1 MTLPAFFRGEE
12 LLMIEKDAPSVQ
24 VRVWLFGECCVE
36 YRDKNGTWKT
46 IMLHEWG
53 GTTHS
58 RRLLGFL
65 LLHERRA
72 GRGKLMEQLWP
83 GSDSASLEGSLNKAV
98 SNVRKVFRAEW
109 LLTINSKRTTY
120 QLADQSQVWADV
132 DAFEA
137 ALQEV
142 EQYALDSRERKHWL
156 ETARTYF
163 ERGPLLDG
171 EDDLWCHAKRE
182 YFGTAYY
189 RCLLWLA
196 EAYEAQEDFRQAEA
210 QMETLLQQNPL
221 DEAVL
226 FRLMYILQQ
235 QGLAAEALRRYQN
248 AVALFKRQGMS
259 LSSNID
265 IFAHGLQQLPQH
277 SKEVRSVTLSSDSH
291 KNAQTKFVMQEQLA
305 LFQSLQT
312 AFPSANKHTEDANKT
327 SHVAE
332 LDSGFLPFLS
342 PVQNISPSE
351 TLERLAH
358 VLAKPARL
366 DDTTLVALE
375 KLAGDCWRFRPD
387 ILGVLSPDLLQ
398 FVLRHLQQVTV
409 LLSGSLLTSTRVRL
423 CAIASELT
431 QIAGWTLYEMQAF
444 AQAQAYYEMALV
456 AAREAE
462 NPLLE
467 AVALARMSR
476 IFKYCAQKEAILP
489 ALQFARRLLE
499 NQDDSPVYSWLCA
512 EEALAYA
519 RSKQTYESLKTLER
533 VTQIFQPGDFDN
545 DPYWVGFEANV
556 KAGFFGSCYTALQQ
570 FEQAEVSYREALD
583 QISPASRI
591 NSKHRRSLL
600 SVNLA
605 TILLRQEAIEEACK
619 LAQEA
624 LTLIN
629 QSKSPLVLQHL
640 MKFKRKLE
648 PWKTLTVVEA
658 FHVDFMQTQTS
669 LLKR

>member
-1 MTLPAFFRGEE
+1 
-12 LLMIEKDAPSVQ
+12 MIEKDTPSVQ

-36 YRDKNGTWKT
+36 YREKDGIWKT
-46 IMLHEWG
+46 VMPQEWG
-53 GTTHS
+53 GTAHS
-58 RRLLGFL
+58 RRLLSFL
-65 LLHERRA
+65 LLHGRSA

-120 QLADQSQVWADV
+120 QLADQSQVWVDV
-132 DAFEA
+132 DAYEA
-137 ALQEV
+137 ALQEA
-142 EQYALDSRERKHWL
+142 EQCAPDSFERSRLL
-156 ETARTYF
+156 EMAQAYF

-171 EDDLWCHAKRE
+171 ENDFWCHAKRE
-182 YFGTAYY
+182 FFGTAYY

-196 EAYEAQEDFRQAEA
+196 DAYEAQGQFRQAE
-210 QMETLLQQNPL
+210 ERIEKLLQINPL
-221 DEAVL
+221 DETAL
-226 FRLMYILQQ
+226 FRLMQLLQQ
-235 QGLAAEALRRYQN
+235 QGLTSEAVRRYKS
-248 AVALFKRQGMS
+248 AISLLKKQG
-259 LSSNID
+259 LSPSSD
-265 IFAHGLQQLPQH
+265 IETFARHLQSCSPQP
-277 SKEVRSVTLSSDSH
+277 KEAKSVTLSSASSRD
-291 KNAQTKFVMQEQLA
+291 AQAKLIPQKQLT
-305 LFQSLQT
+305 LFQPSQTTFYSL
-312 AFPSANKHTEDANKT
+312 NKRIEAVNEI
-327 SHVAE
+327 SRIAE
-332 LDSGFLPFLS
+332 NNSPPFSFLS
-342 PVQNISPSE
+342 SIQNISPSE

-358 VLAKPARL
+358 VLTKPAQL
-366 DDTTLVALE
+366 DDATLLALE

-387 ILGVLSPDLLQ
+387 ILGILSPDLLQ

-409 LLSGSLLTSTRVRL
+409 LLSGSLLTSARVRL

-444 AQAQAYYEMALV
+444 AQAQAYYEMALI

-467 AVALARMSR
+467 AIALARMSR

-489 ALQFARRLLE
+489 ALQYARRLLE
-499 NQDDSPVYSWLCA
+499 NQSNSPIYSWLCA

-519 RSKQTYESLKTLER
+519 RSKRAHESFKTLEK
-533 VTQIFQPGDFDN
+533 VTQIFQPNDLDS

-591 NSKHRRSLL
+591 NPKHRRSLL

-605 TILLRQEAIEEACK
+605 TILLQQEAIEEACK

-624 LTLIN
+624 LFLIN

-640 MKFKRKLE
+640 VKFKRKLE
-648 PWKTLTVVEA
+648 PLKVLTAVEA
-658 FHVDFMQTQTS
+658 FNVEFMRTQTS